1 MFRVEKSGQMNEE
14 DGDGIIC
21 LYSDES
27 FLCDLA
33 LGQEEAERFADCLN
47 SNSVELVHVNDIIED
62 FFYS

>member
-1 MFRVEKSGQMNEE
+1 MFRVEKSGMMNEE
-14 DGDGIIC
+14 DGEGAIC
-21 LYSDES
+21 LYFNEI

-33 LGQEEAERFADCLN
+33 LGHESAERFADCLN

>member
-1 MFRVEKSGQMNEE
+1 MFRVEKSGLMNEE
-14 DGDGIIC
+14 EGDDIIC
-21 LYSDES
+21 LYSDDI

-33 LGQEEAERFADCLN
+33 LGREAAESFADSLN